1 MAYIKQIRKV
11 FLIMIPFIVA
21 LLLILLAFQSV
32 IVIQPS
38 TSRAINEAGLQR
50 TRCQLIAKDVLVLK
64 YRTNSTEKAQAINEL
79 QTLLPNFERE
89 QAVISSYPM
98 LQVQVLSTASR
109 ADYNAIDVAAR
120 TILVNHATTIDST
133 QIDIILA
140 HNNMYLITINQIVTS
155 LQQFTEDEEHQLFYI
170 ETGIVILILLLVLV
184 LSWNIRS
191 VANKIQSEIDMLEQA
206 VKSREG

>member
-50 TRCQLIAKDVLVLK
+50 TRCQLIVKDALVLK
-64 YRTNSTEKAQAINEL
+64 YRTSSSERAQAVNEL

-89 QAVISSYPM
+89 QAAIAMYPM

-109 ADYNAIDVAAR
+109 ADYNAMDVAAN
-120 TILVNHATTIDST
+120 TILSNHDKNIDPT
-133 QIDIILA
+133 QVDIIIA
-140 HNNMYLITINQIVTS
+140 HNNTYLTTINQIVTT
-155 LQQFTEDEEHQLFYI
+155 LQQLTEDQEQQLFYI
-170 ETGIVILILLLVLV
+170 ESGIDALILVLV
-184 LSWNIRS
+184 LILAYNIRG
-191 VANKIQSEIDMLEQA
+191 VTNKVQDEISRLEQA
-206 VKSREG
+206 IKNKSD